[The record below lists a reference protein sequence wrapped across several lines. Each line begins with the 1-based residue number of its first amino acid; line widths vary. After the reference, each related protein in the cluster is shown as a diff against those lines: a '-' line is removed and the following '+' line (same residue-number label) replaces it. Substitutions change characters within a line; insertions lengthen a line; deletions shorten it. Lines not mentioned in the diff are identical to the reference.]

1 MQDWCHQNNILFIV
15 DEVQTGMGRLGTLFG
30 YQKFGL
36 DPDVMVLGKALGAGT
51 PLGAFLCKER
61 FSVLEPGDHGSTFG
75 GNALTT
81 AAGWSALKFIIDN
94 DISSDCADSGKYL
107 KSMLDGLIARH
118 PNIVEIRGYGLLLG
132 VEISKNKASDVMK
145 LCLEKGLLINA
156 VRPNTLRIFPPL
168 NVTEGDINKA
178 IEILEEVFLEL
189 KI

>member
-1 MQDWCHQNNILFIV
+1 
-15 DEVQTGMGRLGTLFG
+15 
-30 YQKFGL
+30 
-36 DPDVMVLGKALGAGT
+36 
-51 PLGAFLCKER
+51 
-61 FSVLEPGDHGSTFG
+61 
-75 GNALTT
+75 
-81 AAGWSALKFIIDN
+81 
-94 DISSDCADSGKYL
+94 
-107 KSMLDGLIARH
+107 MLDGLIARH

-178 IEILEEVFLEL
+178 IEILEEVFIEL